1 MDLQAIRYAALVSP
15 LRFNDLVEAHRDYL
29 SRREKDGDSRSSLLS
44 FLGKDAD
51 DEVEIGSKPRIILVA
66 SGFTTELTTAVIW
79 LVDQGLDIRCVQ
91 VSPYKL
97 GDELLVDFQQVI
109 PLPQASDYQVKIRG
123 KAEAARVAQQTRQ
136 RRELTRS
143 VLVRKGLIEPGTTII
158 LLPSISSPD
167 GVEPIDPGDPARRAE
182 FAGDGYNV
190 IWQKD
195 GESYSLSGLCGHMRD
210 KCGFQFPSPA
220 NGYLYWSREGDDE
233 DLSTLAERYRVADP
247 GPQAPT

>member
-1 MDLQAIRYAALVSP
+1 M
-15 LRFNDLVEAHRDYL
+15 
-29 SRREKDGDSRSSLLS
+29 
-44 FLGKDAD
+44 
-51 DEVEIGSKPRIILVA
+51 
-66 SGFTTELTTAVIW
+66 
-79 LVDQGLDIRCVQ
+79 Q
-91 VSPYKL
+91 VSPYRL

-143 VLVRKGLIEPGTTII
+143 VLVRKGLIKPGTVIA
-158 LLPSISSPD
+158 LLPSIPSPD
-167 GVEPIDPGDPARRAE
+167 GVEPIDPGDPQRRAI
-182 FAGDGYNV
+182 FAEDGYNV

-195 GESYSLSGLCGHMRD
+195 GASYSLSGLCGYLRD
-210 KCGFQFPSPA
+210 DYGFQFPSPA

-247 GPQAPT
+247 GPQ